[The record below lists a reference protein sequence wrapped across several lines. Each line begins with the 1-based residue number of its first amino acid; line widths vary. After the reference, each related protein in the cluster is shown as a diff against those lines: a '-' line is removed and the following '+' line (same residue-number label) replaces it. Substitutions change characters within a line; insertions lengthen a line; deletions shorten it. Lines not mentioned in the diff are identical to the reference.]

1 MEDLCKCLVLLAHV
15 LFFVFFRTC
24 TSVNSTEPDDDDPP
38 KKDSDEA
45 LIPKEEYEEGC
56 FAREAHEIIKGGKAV
71 ATIPP
76 TPEQRKE
83 ESQIYAALCL
93 VRSTTDHALLAPSQR
108 LFYSMGVA
116 ALGSL
121 PPILGPLLLHD
132 RGHHVSVVTGYAMN
146 EVHNLQHICRRAY
159 TQIITHHRL

>member
-1 MEDLCKCLVLLAHV
+1 MFGVISPCP
-15 LFFVFFRTC
+15 FFCFFRTC

-132 RGHHVSVVTGYAMN
+132 RGHHVSVVTGDAMD
-146 EVHNLQHICRRAY
+146 EVHNSQYIYVDARIHKS
-159 TQIITHHRL
+159 